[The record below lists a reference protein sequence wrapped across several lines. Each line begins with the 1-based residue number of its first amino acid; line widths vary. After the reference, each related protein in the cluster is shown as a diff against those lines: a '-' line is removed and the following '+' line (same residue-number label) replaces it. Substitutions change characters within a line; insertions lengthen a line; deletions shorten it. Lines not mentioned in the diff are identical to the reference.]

1 MCDINKEL
9 LEILEKLSKSL
20 TNKDDQELLTR
31 AKTIANRQNISIQVL
46 ELQASSFENCG
57 IMFEDHVRW
66 ESRKEYFES
75 IKNFLNNKID
85 GDTFCSQIISL
96 RNQNFVK
103 MDEVEANLTSKTDF
117 HLTSKSIGF
126 SNLIETLFYW
136 IELFDSDV
144 PDSESSCFGISEIF
158 LKLIIQDEFL
168 PQFSKYS

>member
-1 MCDINKEL
+1 MSDGS
-9 LEILEKLSKSL
+9 LEK
-20 TNKDDQELLTR
+20 
-31 AKTIANRQNISIQVL
+31 SI
-46 ELQASSFENCG
+46 N
-57 IMFEDHVRW
+57 
-66 ESRKEYFES
+66 
-75 IKNFLNNKID
+75 NFINNKID
-85 GDTFCSQIISL
+85 GDTLCCQFL
-96 RNQNFVK
+96 RLRRQNFVK
-103 MDEVEANLTSKTDF
+103 MREVEANLTSKTDF